1 MMIGTNLSSQEI
13 FNSMGDS
20 PKYDVKASFKSGD
33 LESFILKELLQ
44 NKMPPNGPPKGYVL
58 ISFTIAKDG
67 SLTDID
73 PIDFPNKEVGLNS
86 VMALQATDGMWNPTI
101 YKNNPI
107 DYQYFIA
114 YNYSVNIDSGPPE
127 YFDKANKLYGKNDFK
142 KALKYYNK
150 AIKINKYFADPYLKR
165 SLAKKALGD
174 MKGADED
181 QLRYEKLNTQFVG
194 NINSV
199 MLGITRTMITRQVAY

>member
-44 NKMPPNGPPKGYVL
+44 NKMPPSGPPKGYVL

-101 YKNNPI
+101 YKKNPI
-107 DYQYFIA
+107 T
-114 YNYSVNIDSGPPE
+114 GW
-127 YFDKANKLYGKNDFK
+127 
-142 KALKYYNK
+142 
-150 AIKINKYFADPYLKR
+150 
-165 SLAKKALGD
+165 
-174 MKGADED
+174 
-181 QLRYEKLNTQFVG
+181 
-194 NINSV
+194 
-199 MLGITRTMITRQVAY
+199 

>member
-1 MMIGTNLSSQEI
+1 MKKIWILGLIMMIGTNLSSQEI

-142 KALKYYNK
+142 KAL
-150 AIKINKYFADPYLKR
+150 
-165 SLAKKALGD
+165 GD